1 MAKALIAHLTAFY
14 IPGPAGVHGKITPT
28 AASLFNIDRMY
39 ADLDARCRG
48 QPYAVEIDIRPV
60 RDRRTLH
67 QNRLMWALLQKMA
80 EALGGDVPG
89 SVTAEQC
96 YLDMLIDFGADV
108 EMWRVPEKAV
118 DALRRAFRVVQ
129 IVEHLDNEYCVV
141 RIGPG
146 SSQFD
151 PAEMGAFIDRIF
163 DRLAELGVQDAD
175 TTRQYMDWRGI
186 Q

>member
-14 IPGPAGVHGKITPT
+14 TPGPAGGHGKITPT
-28 AASLFNIDRMY
+28 AASLFNIERMY

-60 RDRRTLH
+60 RDRRTLQ

-80 EALGGDVPG
+80 EALVGGTPG
-89 SVTAEQC
+89 RSSVEKC
-96 YLDMLIDFGADV
+96 YLDMLEEFGFAT

-118 DALRRAFRVVQ
+118 DTLRFAHRVVQ
-129 IVEHLDNEYCVV
+129 IMESLGDGYCMV
-141 RIGPG
+141 RIGDG
-146 SSQFD
+146 SSQFS
-151 PAEMGAFIDRIF
+151 PAEMSQFIDRIF